1 MDGVAMR
8 PVHRIEADWVK
19 VLWQASMPFLAVSIE
34 SLPKDR

>member
-19 VLWQASMPFLAVSIE
+19 VQWQASTPFSAVSIE
-34 SLPKDR
+34 SLLKDR